1 MIKGGQ
7 YFLVF
12 LVLLALGLLMYL
24 FQPFLLSIFIAALL
38 AVAMANLNVFFL
50 KFLHNKTI
58 SAGFTTAFL
67 LFLFLAPLSY
77 AIVFLANYAANFNIH
92 NITRTIEYFK
102 ATDFHLPHM
111 ISFLEPKFKE
121 IISELDLS
129 VVSSKLLPN
138 LASLGKLSVKFII
151 DMGFILVFFFF
162 ALLYGAE
169 LMGYI
174 KKSLPM
180 RPDETESVL
189 SEVANVMSV
198 VLYSIIANMIIQG
211 ALFAVITMHYGYD
224 GLLTGMFYAIAS
236 LIPAV
241 GGLLVWGPISLYE
254 FASGNTEAAI
264 VIAVYS
270 VFVISIGADTFLK
283 PLVIKFINDKLVKIP
298 TKINELLIFFAMLA
312 GLTTFGFWGIILGPA
327 IITLFISTIRL
338 YTLMRGVS

>member
-1 MIKGGQ
+1 MRGGQ
-7 YFLVF
+7 YFLVV
-12 LVLLALGLLMYL
+12 LVLLALGLLVYL
-24 FQPFLLSIFIAALL
+24 FKPFLLSIFIAALL

-50 KFLHNKTI
+50 RFLHNKTI

-77 AIVFLANYAANFNIH
+77 AIVFLANYAANFNTY

-102 ATDFHLPHM
+102 DASFHLPETLA
-111 ISFLEPKFKE
+111 FLEPKFKE
-121 IISELDLS
+121 LISELDLS
-129 VVSSKLLPN
+129 VISSKLLPN
-138 LASLGKLSVKFII
+138 LASLGKLSVNFIV

-162 ALLYGAE
+162 ALLYGSQ
-169 LMGYI
+169 LIGYL
-174 KKSLPM
+174 KQSLPM

-198 VLYSIIANMIIQG
+198 VFYSIIANMIIQG
-211 ALFAVITMHYGYD
+211 TLFAVITAHYGYD
-224 GLLTGMFYAIAS
+224 ALLTGMFYAVAS

-241 GGLLVWGPISLYE
+241 GGLLVWAPISLYE
-254 FASGNTEAAI
+254 FASGNTEAAV
-264 VIAVYS
+264 VIAVYT
-270 VFVISIGADTFLK
+270 VIVISLGADTFLK

-312 GLTTFGFWGIILGPA
+312 GLSSFGFWGIILGPA

-338 YTLMRGVS
+338 YTLMREVS